1 MDTRKQIATGCREC
15 SGRGYMI
22 SSENGQYA
30 RAEICGCVS
39 ECSDCR
45 GSGAV
50 FLENE
55 RGYRYLERCGLCGI
69 TRLKVRRYNN
79 AKIPSKYAGVLRS
92 DDMDPCDSDPRSQQK
107 SQYVAMDYVKSFVDK
122 YPEKKGF
129 LLMGGPGLGKTR
141 LAIGAIAQLTLQKAV
156 ECVFTDFFFLLAD
169 LRKAYSEGIPE
180 NEIIGPLINA
190 EILVIDEMGKGKS
203 SEWEQNILD
212 QLISKRY
219 NSSKKTLVTTNYV
232 ARESL
237 PKKSRNK
244 TEILED
250 RVGERIISRLY
261 EMCTPLFIEGSDYR
275 KSEISS

>member
-1 MDTRKQIATGCREC
+1 MATRKDIVTACRKC

-22 SSENGQYA
+22 SSENGEYA

-39 ECSDCR
+39 ECSRCG
-45 GSGAV
+45 GSGTV

-55 RGYRYLERCGLCGI
+55 RGYRYLERCGLCGMV
-69 TRLKVRRYNN
+69 RLKIRRYNN
-79 AKIPSKYAGVLRS
+79 AKIPSKYAGVLQS
-92 DDMDPCDSDPRSQQK
+92 DDIDPRDP
-107 SQYVAMDYVKSFVDK
+107 SQYDAMTYVKSFVDK
-122 YPEKKGF
+122 YPAKRGF
-129 LLMGGPGLGKTR
+129 LLMGGPGLAKTR
-141 LAIGAIAQLTLQKAV
+141 LAVGAIAELTLQKAV

-169 LRKAYSEGIPE
+169 LRKAYSEGTPE
-180 NEIIGPLINA
+180 NEIIGPLVNA

-237 PKKSRNK
+237 PEKSKNR

-250 RVGERIISRLY
+250 RVGERIASRLY

-275 KSEISS
+275 KNEISA